1 MNKYLAGAISLM
13 TLAVGI
19 FLGAFGALYFQK
31 KKGVVSEKEEKENI
45 PKNVYKRIGD
55 VVITPLDLNIVQS
68 IPYLNQSKE
77 DAEKSLMKL
86 AVFYQEGKNLGLDKD
101 SVVRRLR
108 YWADKS
114 VVVDAFY
121 RRYILPKIKVDS
133 SDVMEYIRQ
142 HKDEFSR
149 EVALLTVAFKDVKLA
164 DTLKKLLK
172 DGSYAANL
180 MLEEFARSGKI
191 SVQPSGY
198 QNVGLGKFVLS
209 EEEYGTL
216 RKAKKEDVIGP
227 FTVGPGAYVLAKVVD
242 IRRVNIKDL
251 DPQIKEVVYQYLLD
265 QKRRAVED
273 SVFNVLLKKYQ

>member
-1 MNKYLAGAISLM
+1 MNRYLAGAISLM

-19 FLGAFGALYFQK
+19 FLGAFGALYFE
-31 KKGVVSEKEEKENI
+31 KKGVVSGKGEEENTSE
-45 PKNVYKRIGD
+45 NVYKRIGD

-68 IPYLNQSKE
+68 IPFFNQSKE
-77 DAEKSLMKL
+77 DAERSLMKL

-101 SVVRRLR
+101 SVVKRLR

-121 RRYILPKIKVDS
+121 REYILPKIKVDS
-133 SDVMEYIRQ
+133 SDVMEYIGQ

-149 EVALLTVAFKDVKLA
+149 EVALLTVAFKDIKLA
-164 DTLKKLLK
+164 DTLRKLLK

-191 SVQPSGY
+191 AVQPSGY
-198 QNVGLGKFVLS
+198 QNVGLGRFALS
-209 EEEYGTL
+209 EEEYNIL
-216 RKAKKEDVIGP
+216 KKAKKEDVIGP
-227 FTVGPGAYVLAKVVD
+227 FTVGPGMYVIAKVVD
-242 IRRVNIKDL
+242 VREVNIKDL

-265 QKRRAVED
+265 QKRRTVED

>member
-1 MNKYLAGAISLM
+1 MNRYLVGAISLM

-19 FLGAFGALYFQK
+19 FLGAFGALYFE
-31 KKGVVSEKEEKENI
+31 KKGVVSGKGEEENI
-45 PKNVYKRIGD
+45 SENVYKRIGD

-68 IPYLNQSKE
+68 IPFFNQSKE
-77 DAEKSLMKL
+77 DAERSLIKL

-121 RRYILPKIKVDS
+121 REYILPKIKVDS

-142 HKDEFSR
+142 HKDEFSK
-149 EVALLTVAFKDVKLA
+149 EVALLTVAFKDIKLA
-164 DTLKKLLK
+164 DTLRKLLK

-180 MLEEFARSGKI
+180 MLEEFARAGKI
-191 SVQPSGY
+191 AVQPSGY
-198 QNVGLGKFVLS
+198 QNVGLGRFALT
-209 EEEYGTL
+209 EEEYSVL
-216 RKAKKEDVIGP
+216 KKAKKEDVIGP
-227 FTVGPGAYVLAKVVD
+227 FTVGPGMYVIAKVVD
-242 IRRVNIKDL
+242 VREVNIKDL